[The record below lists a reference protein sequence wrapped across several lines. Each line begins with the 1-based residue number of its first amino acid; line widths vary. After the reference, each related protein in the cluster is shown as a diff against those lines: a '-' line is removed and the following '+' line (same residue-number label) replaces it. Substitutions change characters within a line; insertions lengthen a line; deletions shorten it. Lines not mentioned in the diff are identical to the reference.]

1 MNPANT
7 QVLIQIFC
15 SFLAAMAL
23 IYTFTPHRKAG
34 THGDKTRLA
43 YLYERKDVVYE
54 NLRDMNF
61 EFKSGK
67 FTQADFDSMHET
79 MEAEAAHILDEIETL
94 ELGQSRR
101 STLD

>member
-7 QVLIQIFC
+7 QVFIQIFC
-15 SFLAAMAL
+15 GFLAAMAL
-23 IYTFTPHRKAG
+23 IYTFTPDRKAG

-67 FTQADFDSMHET
+67 FTQADYDSMRET
-79 MEAEAAHILDEIETL
+79 MEAEAAHILAEIETL
-94 ELGQSRR
+94 ELGKSRR

>member
-1 MNPANT
+1 LNPENT
-7 QVLIQIFC
+7 QVFVQIFC

-23 IYTFTPHRKAG
+23 IYTFTPDRKTG
-34 THGDKTRLA
+34 TQGDKTRLA
-43 YLYERKDVVYE
+43 YLYERKDMVYE

-67 FTQADFDSMHET
+67 FTQADYDSMHET
-79 MEAEAAHILDEIETL
+79 MEAEAAHILDEIEML